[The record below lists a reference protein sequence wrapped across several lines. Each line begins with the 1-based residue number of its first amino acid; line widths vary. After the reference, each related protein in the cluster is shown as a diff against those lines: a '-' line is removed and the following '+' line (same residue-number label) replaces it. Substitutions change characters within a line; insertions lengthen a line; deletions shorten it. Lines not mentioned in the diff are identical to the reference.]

1 MASCANQ
8 PKEQQD
14 NETKAID
21 LAFLDTTVTPG
32 EDFYQYATG
41 GWQKLNPLT
50 DEYSRYGAFEKLIE
64 NNEKRL
70 NKLFTSMT
78 SLKAETGSVDQ
89 KISDLYKMGLDSV
102 RLNKEGSEP
111 IKADVQEILKLTS
124 RDDLAKMIAKMHLE
138 TSNPL
143 FGIGVGADLMN
154 SNINTL
160 YVSQSGLGMGNRD
173 YYLDAENE
181 SIRES
186 YRTYL
191 KGIFTQGGIDSAS
204 VDSAVEATLR
214 IEMALAKA
222 MSSNVELRDIEA
234 NYNPTSKADFIAT
247 CSGFDWKTYF
257 AAMEVPAFET
267 LVVGQPKALK
277 EAVELLSSA
286 SLDDLRYYLA
296 SQYISSSTG
305 YLSDEMYAISFDF
318 FGKKLSGTK
327 APRPRWKRA
336 MSVTN
341 SVLSEAVGEMYVAK
355 YFPEEDKAR
364 MMELVENLRTALGE
378 HITKLEWMSDET
390 KAKAHTKLDAFVVKI
405 GYPDKWKDY
414 SSLTIDAT
422 KSYWEN
428 HKAVST
434 WYTRDNLADLNKPVD
449 RDEWHMSPQT
459 VNAYY
464 NPTTN
469 EICFPAAIL
478 QPPFYNPSADDAV
491 NYGAI
496 GVVIGH
502 EMTHGFDDQGRQ
514 FDEKG
519 NMNNWWTEADN
530 KAFMDRANILVEQFN
545 AIEVLPGLHADGA
558 LTLGENIADHG
569 GLRVAHTAFVNSLK
583 GTTPEPIDGFTAEQR
598 FYLGYAI
605 LWGQNTRDEEI
616 AQLTKLDVHSIG
628 EWRVNASLRN
638 IEEFYKA
645 FDIKEGDKMYMA
657 PKDRV
662 IIW

>member
-234 NYNPTSKADFIAT
+234 NYNPTSKADFIAAY
-247 CSGFDWKTYF
+247 SGFDWKTYF